1 MNKTTKIILLDDHQ
15 IMLDG
20 LAAMLQSIQNIEIV
34 AKITDGQDAFKI
46 LDQKPVDMLI
56 TDFQMPGLSGIDM
69 ALLLKKQHPTIK
81 VLLLTMIEDAST
93 IREAIKAGVS
103 GYIIKK
109 TGREEFEKAI
119 KVIMG
124 GKKYFSESVIEEL
137 ATSPIDD
144 FNEARP
150 QTIPKLTSR
159 EIEIL
164 QLIVEELQSHEIADK
179 LCISLATVE
188 THRRNLMQKLGV
200 KGVVG
205 LTKYA
210 LKHQLFSLQ

>member
-1 MNKTTKIILLDDHQ
+1 
-15 IMLDG
+15 
-20 LAAMLQSIQNIEIV
+20 
-34 AKITDGQDAFKI
+34 
-46 LDQKPVDMLI
+46 
-56 TDFQMPGLSGIDM
+56 
-69 ALLLKKQHPTIK
+69 
-81 VLLLTMIEDAST
+81 
-93 IREAIKAGVS
+93 
-103 GYIIKK
+103 
-109 TGREEFEKAI
+109 
-119 KVIMG
+119 MG

-137 ATSPIDD
+137 ATSPIND

-150 QTIPKLTSR
+150 QTIQKLTSR

-200 KGVVG
+200 KSVVG

-210 LKHQLFSLQ
+210 LKHQLIN

>member
-1 MNKTTKIILLDDHQ
+1 MNKTIKIILLDDHQ

-20 LAAMLQSIQNIEIV
+20 LAAMLQSIQHIEIV
-34 AKITDGQDAFKI
+34 AKITDGKDVFKM
-46 LDQKPVDMLI
+46 LDKKPVDMLI
-56 TDFQMPGLSGIDM
+56 TDLQMAGLSGIDM
-69 ALLLKKQHPTIK
+69 TLLLKKQHPTIK

-150 QTIPKLTSR
+150 QTIQKLTSR

-200 KGVVG
+200 KSVVG

-210 LKHQLFSLQ
+210 LKHQLIS